1 VNKKIAEFLIRSLL
15 ERIEQSNEKT
25 FLSSD
30 EAAAIKLL
38 FSKTDGSLPKGEL
51 DAPNTDQEFT
61 PIVALSINF
70 DDVNTDQIM
79 CLDFGT
85 SFSKAFA
92 CKDNGLFAEPD
103 LIELHLDYLLDGSPN
118 YLLPSEL
125 FIDGDDIYFG
135 ASARRRFNTVEADQ
149 TRLIDSPKQYMTL
162 GTEVSKLSEKTL
174 PETKDPKNR
183 LSQRDA
189 LVIYIA
195 HFNRLAEK
203 ALEEKNCSVNTVRR
217 YTHPA
222 WGKETIKANSL
233 AMKRIVAEAIAISR
247 AYPDEFLKSAN
258 INMVKQMLVAAE
270 KLDESELPLNL
281 LKGAVREATAAGCGA
296 LTATPEGKREAYVIL
311 DIGAG
316 TTDIAGC
323 ICVHNSITDEIKVS
337 EVETA
342 AKAFNKAG
350 NFLDQILLNM
360 VHGKLPYDKNS
371 IEYKQVNND
380 LRRKIRAYKETL
392 FVDGDLL
399 IPLVTGDNVNIAL
412 DDFMSDSRI
421 EKFISDIQLTIQEAA
436 FAVHPDGGT
445 VKLVPTGGGARLSFI
460 QKFVNN
466 GARKESKTIQYDQVD
481 AMPSSLKLSNPDLI
495 EPYPQLAVAA
505 GGSLPSL
512 PKQVPPIPTGPTNTP
527 KSYMRPSYKKTY

>member
-1 VNKKIAEFLIRSLL
+1 MNKQIAEFLIRSLL
-15 ERIEQSNEKT
+15 ERIEQSDEKI
-25 FLSSD
+25 FLSTD
-30 EAAAIKLL
+30 EGSAIKLL
-38 FSKTDGSLPKGEL
+38 FNRPEGSLP
-51 DAPNTDQEFT
+51 TDEVATSDSEQEFV
-61 PIVALSINF
+61 PQVALSISH

-103 LIELHLDYLLDGSPN
+103 LIELHLDYHSDGSPN

-125 FIDGDDIYFG
+125 FVDGDRIYFG
-135 ASARRRFNTVEADQ
+135 AAARGKFNTVEADQ
-149 TRLIDSPKQYMTL
+149 TQLIDSPKQYMTL
-162 GTEVSKLSEKTL
+162 GTEVSRLSEKPL
-174 PETKDPKNR
+174 PETKDPKKR

-222 WGKETIKANSL
+222 WGKESVVANSL
-233 AMKRIVAEAIAISR
+233 AMRKIVAEAIAISR
-247 AYPDEFLKSAN
+247 AYPDEFLESAN
-258 INMVKQMLVAAE
+258 ISRIKRILVAAE
-270 KLDESELPLNL
+270 KLGDHELPLNL
-281 LKGAVREATAAGCGA
+281 LMDAVREATAAGCGA

-323 ICVHNSITDEIKVS
+323 ICVNNSITDEIKVS
-337 EVETA
+337 EVESA

-350 NFLDQILLNM
+350 NFLDQVLLSV

-399 IPLVTGDNVNIAL
+399 IPLVTGENVNITLA
-412 DDFMSDSRI
+412 DFMSDSRI
-421 EKFISDIQLTIQEAA
+421 QTFINDIQNTIQVAA

-460 QKFVNN
+460 ENLVGSGMQKD
-466 GARKESKTIQYDQVD
+466 GKTIQCVQVD
-481 AMPSSLKLSNPDLI
+481 AMPSSLKQSNPDLI
-495 EPYPQLAVAA
+495 DPYPQLAVAA
-505 GGSLPSL
+505 GGSLPTL
-512 PKQVPPIPTGPTNTP
+512 PKQISPIPSGPTNTP
-527 KSYMRPSYKKTY
+527 KRHIVGSYKS